1 MEAYTANFKI
11 KARDTKELAEISN
24 MFVNMMNHMKYDNL
38 LQVARKINSNPEKKV
53 KKMEGYRNF
62 L

>member
-1 MEAYTANFKI
+1 MEAYTPNFKI

-24 MFVNMMNHMKYDNL
+24 MFVNMMNHMKHENL
-38 LQVARKINSNPEKKV
+38 LQVARKINSDPEKKV